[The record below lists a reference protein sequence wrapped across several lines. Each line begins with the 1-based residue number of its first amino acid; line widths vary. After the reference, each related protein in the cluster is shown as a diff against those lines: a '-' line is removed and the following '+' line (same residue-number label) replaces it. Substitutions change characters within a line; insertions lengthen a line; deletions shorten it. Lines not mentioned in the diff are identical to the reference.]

1 MAIKINKSE
10 NKLLNLPGRMSC
22 EIVAGSA
29 VGSNISVRVVE
40 IPAGVQ
46 KSKRSLH
53 YHPNTDEC
61 IYVLEGTGRTE
72 TINKSFDLQEGDS
85 IIVSAGEKHKTL
97 NISFSHFWPKFRVL
111 RGFRKIREA
120 ISLNFALFRANP
132 S

>member
-29 VGSNISVRVVE
+29 VSSNISVRVVE

-97 NISFSHFWPKFRVL
+97 NSGNKTLKLICFFPSYEVETCDD
-111 RGFRKIREA
+111 EA
-120 ISLNFALFRANP
+120 IS
-132 S
+132 

>member
-22 EIVAGSA
+22 EVVAGSA
-29 VGSNISVRVVE
+29 VKSNISVRVVE

-72 TINKSFDLQEGDS
+72 TTNESFDLQEGDS
-85 IIVSAGEKHKTL
+85 IFVSAGEMHRTL
-97 NISFSHFWPKFRVL
+97 NS
-111 RGFRKIREA
+111 GNKILKLICFFPSAEVETSNDEA
-120 ISLNFALFRANP
+120 IS
-132 S
+132 

>member
-85 IIVSAGEKHKTL
+85 IIVSAGEKHRTL
-97 NISFSHFWPKFRVL
+97 NS
-111 RGFRKIREA
+111 GNKILKLICFFPSDEIETCDDEA
-120 ISLNFALFRANP
+120 IS
-132 S
+132 